1 MNNSEPDNSTLTKQG
16 LGRQKCR
23 IVVDAMGGDFAPRNA
38 VVGAIEAYNEN
49 KNFELLL
56 VGRQEAIKEVIQSNN
71 LSFDDRSIINAD
83 EVIEMGDSPTVSI
96 KTKTNASI
104 VIGAALVKDKKADA
118 FVSAG
123 NTGAMMAAST
133 LIMGR
138 IPGVARPTIGAVM
151 PNKNGV
157 CTLFD
162 VGASVDSK
170 AKHLLEYGIIGSIY
184 LEEIYGIKSPGIGVL
199 SVGEEDSK
207 GNEISLAAFELL
219 KKTSLNFLG
228 NVEGRDILNGSVQ
241 VIVCDGFVGNIV
253 LKFGEGVL
261 SFLKFKFKDYATKGF
276 FNKIKMGLVK
286 GALKDILKD
295 FDYQEQGGVP
305 LLGVNGISII
315 GHGSSTP
322 RAIKNM
328 VLRANEMYEK
338 NLVAKIES
346 SIKKY
351 SSLT

>member
-1 MNNSEPDNSTLTKQG
+1 MNNSEPDNTQG
-16 LGRQKCR
+16 LDRQKCR
-23 IVVDAMGGDFAPRNA
+23 IIVDAMGGDFAPLNA
-38 VVGAIEAYNEN
+38 VVGAIDAYNESR
-49 KNFELLL
+49 NFELFL
-56 VGRQEAIKEVIQSNN
+56 VGRQEAIKEVIKSNN
-71 LSFDDRSIINAD
+71 LSFDDRNIINAD
-83 EVIEMGDSPTVSI
+83 EIIEMGDSPTVSI
-96 KTKTNASI
+96 KSRPKSSI
-104 VIGAALVKDKKADA
+104 VVGAALVKEKKADA

-138 IPGVARPTIGAVM
+138 IPGVGRPTIGAVM

-157 CTLFD
+157 CILFD

-184 LEEIYGIKSPGIGVL
+184 LKEIYGIDNPAIGLL

-207 GNEISLAAFELL
+207 GNEVSLAAFELL
-219 KKTSLNFLG
+219 KKTSLNFVG
-228 NVEGRDILNGSVQ
+228 NVEGRDILNGTVN
-241 VIVCDGFVGNIV
+241 VVVCDGFVGNI
-253 LKFGEGVL
+253 LIKFGEGVL
-261 SFLKFKFKDYATKGF
+261 SFLKYKFKDYASGGL

-286 GALKDILKD
+286 GAMKSILKD

-322 RAIKNM
+322 RAIRNM

-338 NLVAKIES
+338 KLVAKIES